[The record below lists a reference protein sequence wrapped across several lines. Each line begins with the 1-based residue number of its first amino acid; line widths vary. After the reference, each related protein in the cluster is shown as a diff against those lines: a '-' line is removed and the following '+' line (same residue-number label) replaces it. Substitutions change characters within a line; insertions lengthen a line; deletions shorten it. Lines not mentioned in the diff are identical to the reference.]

1 MSRTRRTALAL
12 AASTV
17 LAVLGAVATAPAAQA
32 APAAP
37 MTLPGEVC
45 RAVQAGLASLALNVD
60 GTCPA

>member
-17 LAVLGAVATAPAAQA
+17 LAVLGAVVTAPAAQA

-37 MTLPGEVC
+37 MSTGGDFC
-45 RAVQAGLASLALNVD
+45 RFVQTALANQGLTIG
-60 GTCPA
+60 GTCPD

>member
-17 LAVLGAVATAPAAQA
+17 LTVLGAVVTAPAAQA

-37 MTLPGEVC
+37 MSTGGDLC
-45 RAVQAGLASLALNVD
+45 RGAQNFLAAQGININ
-60 GTCPA
+60 GTCPP

>member
-37 MTLPGEVC
+37 LSTGGDLC
-45 RAVQAGLASLALNVD
+45 RGVQNFLTNSGININ
-60 GTCPA
+60 GTCPP

>member
-1 MSRTRRTALAL
+1 MSRTRRTVLAL

-17 LAVLGAVATAPAAQA
+17 LTVLGAVVTAPAAQA

-37 MTLPGEVC
+37 MTIPGEVC
-45 RAVQAGLASLALNVD
+45 RAVQADLASLALNID